1 MRIVALVWIG
11 VILILLPLQAI
22 LTRRRLKRLRP
33 TRLQAYARIMV
44 GLVLIGA
51 ITFGVDWFSGRT
63 GVRAAKTV
71 PALATASAW
80 AVGTCIACVAVW
92 FTGML
97 LRRLWRQ
104 PADEVVT
111 LLLPRTTRERR
122 AFLAVSLLAGTV
134 EEYVMRG
141 FCLLG
146 LAQASGSMPLSFV
159 LVTLGFALAHGYQG
173 APATVRSG
181 LLGTIL
187 AIPVMAT
194 GMLLPSMI
202 AHAGTD
208 ILAGALGYR
217 LLRRWRLLDKIQDS
231 PEFNGLVQ

>member
-1 MRIVALVWIG
+1 MRVVAVVWIG
-11 VILILLPLQAI
+11 VILALLPVQAI
-22 LTRRRLKRLRP
+22 LSRRKMKRLRP
-33 TRLQAYARIMV
+33 SRMRAYASTIS
-44 GLVLIGA
+44 GLILVGA
-51 ITFGVDWFSGRT
+51 ITFAVDWFSGRV
-63 GVRAAKTV
+63 GVHAARTV
-71 PALATASAW
+71 SGPRVASVW
-80 AVGTCIACVAVW
+80 AAGTFLVCVAVW
-92 FTGML
+92 FAGML
-97 LRRLWRQ
+97 QRKLWQQ
-104 PADEVVT
+104 PADEVVA
-111 LLLPRTTRERR
+111 LLLPRTTHERW

-173 APATVRSG
+173 AWATVRTG
-181 LLGTIL
+181 LLGAVL

-217 LLRRWRLLDKIQDS
+217 LLRRWRLLDEIQDS
-231 PEFNGLVQ
+231 PEWH